1 MLKLDGEDQF
11 CAALEDDVA
20 GSIENAKIEK
30 SNRIDGTSDS
40 RLSLLQSIIKN
51 SNTIVIVIT
60 VTHYSMLLQEQ
71 KDAQSTPQETGADS
85 EAGPAPREEDIVDEP
100 LHTPPP
106 HRFPS
111 QDQTSQQSPLS
122 PEEIE
127 IARPEDLSHV
137 GGGLDSVHSS
147 EEQLEPPY
155 ESLSEESDDDSDE
168 ESNMANAMK
177 VPAFSG
183 EPTENIEVS
192 IMAARIAAESLGKR
206 WGPDTTATDKMFAR
220 VMMLQGALKG
230 AAATFG
236 SDLLNRIPEISFD
249 KFCQDLRSRFPPIP
263 RKIVEKDARQKAM
276 TMSQDK
282 GEKVQDYLSRAQTLS
297 AHLTDWEKQ
306 EYLGDQ
312 LIEGLS
318 HDPLRFAVR
327 SGINAEK
334 KSNPDLTVDLPFIV
348 NFITSTLDLK
358 DATPSVTKGTK
369 KEITWQTIG
378 AGATGLNSD
387 EDKLDTLIKGMNEL
401 RHSNRYW
408 LRTSELCHNLVRG
421 PKDLL
426 VKALMRPPTWEQRE
440 SNRQKDLDQRNAST
454 QGPSANAATPD
465 SQYVHPSRRQLMSTA
480 HHSEDEPP
488 QDVARGWQKYD
499 LPLCMVDGGASIN
512 IMSEATCRQ
521 LGLEVVQ
528 QEMLGIKTA
537 NNTSEPCSG
546 FVQFVINTSGV
557 TQKISV

>member
-1 MLKLDGEDQF
+1 
-11 CAALEDDVA
+11 
-20 GSIENAKIEK
+20 
-30 SNRIDGTSDS
+30 
-40 RLSLLQSIIKN
+40 
-51 SNTIVIVIT
+51 
-60 VTHYSMLLQEQ
+60 
-71 KDAQSTPQETGADS
+71 
-85 EAGPAPREEDIVDEP
+85 
-100 LHTPPP
+100 
-106 HRFPS
+106 
-111 QDQTSQQSPLS
+111 
-122 PEEIE
+122 
-127 IARPEDLSHV
+127 
-137 GGGLDSVHSS
+137 
-147 EEQLEPPY
+147 
-155 ESLSEESDDDSDE
+155 
-168 ESNMANAMK
+168 MANAMK

-401 RHSNRYW
+401 RAQQSVLAENQRIMSQPRPRPQGPPRQGFNATTYANKQDQTAQNTLQRVMCYNCGKYGHF
-408 LRTSELCHNLVRG
+408 LRDCNL
-421 PKDLL
+421 PQ
-426 VKALMRPPTWEQRE
+426 ATWEQRE

>member
-1 MLKLDGEDQF
+1 MGTLDHQIRRYRMLKLDGEDQF

-220 VMMLQGALKG
+220 VMMLQ
-230 AAATFG
+230 
-236 SDLLNRIPEISFD
+236 
-249 KFCQDLRSRFPPIP
+249 
-263 RKIVEKDARQKAM
+263 
-276 TMSQDK
+276 
-282 GEKVQDYLSRAQTLS
+282 
-297 AHLTDWEKQ
+297 
-306 EYLGDQ
+306 
-312 LIEGLS
+312 
-318 HDPLRFAVR
+318 
-327 SGINAEK
+327 
-334 KSNPDLTVDLPFIV
+334 
-348 NFITSTLDLK
+348 
-358 DATPSVTKGTK
+358 
-369 KEITWQTIG
+369 
-378 AGATGLNSD
+378 
-387 EDKLDTLIKGMNEL
+387 
-401 RHSNRYW
+401 
-408 LRTSELCHNLVRG
+408 
-421 PKDLL
+421 
-426 VKALMRPPTWEQRE
+426 
-440 SNRQKDLDQRNAST
+440 
-454 QGPSANAATPD
+454 
-465 SQYVHPSRRQLMSTA
+465 
-480 HHSEDEPP
+480 
-488 QDVARGWQKYD
+488 
-499 LPLCMVDGGASIN
+499 
-512 IMSEATCRQ
+512 
-521 LGLEVVQ
+521 
-528 QEMLGIKTA
+528 
-537 NNTSEPCSG
+537 
-546 FVQFVINTSGV
+546 
-557 TQKISV
+557 